1 MKTYLITEDQLKSI
15 DSGLT
20 LAECFLDMTQD
31 GECWASDNQKHNKA
45 CRAFD
50 AVFKQGKDKT
60 QAIRQAL
67 NLLDTFISDNSANMM
82 AEAWQDN
89 AETLYKAKLAFEGV
103 DHAL

>member
-1 MKTYLITEDQLKSI
+1 MKTYLITEEQL
-15 DSGLT
+15 
-20 LAECFLDMTQD
+20 
-31 GECWASDNQKHNKA
+31 
-45 CRAFD
+45 
-50 AVFKQGKDKT
+50 

-103 DHAL
+103 DHAVSN